1 MNATSSNRMRAGFT
15 LLEVLAALG
24 LCALLATAAAAAV
37 SFAMRAE
44 RAAHLYGEASLLLPS
59 LYAAQ
64 HLRPEE
70 LPVAPRG
77 WRVDHTTEIV
87 KISDDLLQEWHLFA
101 LACDGREIPTFT
113 FRILDEKP

>member
-1 MNATSSNRMRAGFT
+1 MHAFPSIRNRAGFT
-15 LLEVLAALG
+15 LIEVLASLG
-24 LCALLATAAAAAV
+24 LCALLAAAAASAV
-37 SFAMRAE
+37 AFASRSE
-44 RAAHLYGEASLLLPS
+44 RAAARDSEASLILPS

-64 HLRPEE
+64 HLRPGD